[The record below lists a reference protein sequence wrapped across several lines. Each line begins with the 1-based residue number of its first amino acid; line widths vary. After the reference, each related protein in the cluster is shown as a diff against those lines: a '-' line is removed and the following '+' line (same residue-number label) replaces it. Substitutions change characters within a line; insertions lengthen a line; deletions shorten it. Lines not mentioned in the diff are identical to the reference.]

1 MYICTYCTTV
11 QSHGLLSEEEQ
22 SKFEM
27 EQISEQFT
35 WHWSQQE
42 VCYWLLCH
50 VNCSLICPISS
61 SITWQRAST
70 MIVQLY
76 SHMGCCLM
84 KNRGNTYTIPM
95 SLNKK
100 TAASGSKRQPPALHI
115 RPLIR
120 GPVCQSLLPC
130 LLSLHIIA
138 HHCTSL
144 HITWSSSRHG
154 HFNIHSKDGRCPLNT
169 SGMAYS
175 ITYAPHSGTVLHDKV
190 LTNIH
195 LSDSRVIITQMKCFA
210 IYYRI
215 LWSYECIH
223 CMISNII
230 SVYVRTVSI
239 E

>member
-1 MYICTYCTTV
+1 M
-11 QSHGLLSEEEQ
+11 
-22 SKFEM
+22 
-27 EQISEQFT
+27 
-35 WHWSQQE
+35 
-42 VCYWLLCH
+42 
-50 VNCSLICPISS
+50 NCSLICSISS
-61 SITWQRAST
+61 SMTWQWAST

-100 TAASGSKRQPPALHI
+100 TAASGSKRQPPHYTLGLLLEVLCA
-115 RPLIR
+115 
-120 GPVCQSLLPC
+120 SLY
-130 LLSLHIIA
+130 SRVYY
-138 HHCTSL
+138 HCTSL
-144 HITWSSSRHG
+144 HITWSSRHG
-154 HFNIHSKDGRCPLNT
+154 QFNIHSKDGRCTLNT

-195 LSDSRVIITQMKCFA
+195 LTDSRAIITKMKCFA

-215 LWSYECIH
+215 LWSYECMH

-230 SVYVRTVSI
+230 SLYVRTVSI